1 MFKEEQ
7 SASQERRT
15 GLPWGP
21 GTMGESRLEQGSFI
35 LGIQFEKTF
44 ALTCDDFLCPDLCF
58 ALVLFIGCLSITLS
72 NLI

>member
-7 SASQERRT
+7 SASQERR

-44 ALTCDDFLCPDLCF
+44 PLTCDDFLCPSLCF
-58 ALVLFIGCLSITLS
+58 ALVLLLGCLDIT
-72 NLI
+72 